1 MARARVTLADIAAR
15 VGVSA
20 KTVSNVVNSTGWV
33 GAEVRE
39 KVLAAIDELGYRP
52 NLAARQL
59 RRGSSGA
66 LALALPSL
74 AEPYFAE
81 LAAVFVDAAHDRHLT
96 VLVTQTGGAREREVE
111 ALDGVRLPA
120 LDGLIMSPL
129 RLKAEDVAE
138 RRRDIPLV
146 LVGEHGERVAGVGDH
161 HVGIDNVA
169 AAAAATAELIAQGC
183 RRIAAIGV
191 QDEGAIETSRDRFDG
206 YALALRQA
214 GIAMDDTLTG
224 HVRKLNRAEGA
235 VAAQRLLES
244 GAEFDGL
251 LCFNDSLALGALY
264 TLGVRGVAVP
274 DQVRVMGFDDIAD
287 GRYSIPAF
295 STVAPGREALANR
308 VLDIIADPDSAA
320 TGHHEVPFSL
330 VIR

>member
-15 VGVSA
+15 VGVSP
-20 KTVSNVVNSTGWV
+20 KTVSNVVNNTGWV

-39 KVLAAIDELGYRP
+39 KVLVAIEELGYRP

-59 RRGSSGA
+59 RRGSSGM
-66 LALALPSL
+66 LTLALPTL

-81 LAAVFVDAAHDRHLT
+81 LASVFVDVANDRNLT
-96 VLVTQTGGAREREVE
+96 VLVSQTGGVRRREVE
-111 ALDGVRLPA
+111 ALEGLRLPA
-120 LDGLIMSPL
+120 IDGLIMSPL
-129 RLKAEDVAE
+129 GLEVADVVG

-146 LVGEHGERVAGVGDH
+146 LVGEHGERVAGDNEH

-183 RRIAAIGV
+183 RRIATIGV
-191 QDEGAIETSRDRFDG
+191 QDEGPTETSRDRFDG
-206 YALALRQA
+206 YALALREA
-214 GIAMDDTLTG
+214 GIAMDDALTG
-224 HVRKLNRAEGA
+224 HVHEFNRAEGA
-235 VAAQRLLES
+235 VAAQRLIDS

-264 TLGVRGVAVP
+264 ALGVRGLAVP
-274 DQVRVMGFDDIAD
+274 EQVRVMGFDDIAD

-308 VLDIIADPDSAA
+308 VLDIIAAHDS
-320 TGHHEVPFSL
+320 TEPGHHEVPFAL
-330 VIR
+330 VVR